1 MKAKTRMVVIG
12 PRKGKHIFVI
22 LVFFQHE
29 SLSNFKGSCQLRGG
43 KVDVGRRKE
52 VAVVCGQ
59 EQEWKTEAMGVN
71 LGVEM
76 RVD

>member
-12 PRKGKHIFVI
+12 PKKGRHIYVI
-22 LVFFQHE
+22 LVSLQHE

-59 EQEWKTEAMGVN
+59 EQEWKAEAMAVN
-71 LGVEM
+71 LGVQM